1 MSDSEY
7 ESHSDLARERG
18 RSMVGSKGWRQQDI
32 KEEDEAPGQIPEE
45 VSDAESMES
54 LSSRA
59 RHMQGIL
66 TDSDS
71 MHSGSVSVQ
80 AI

>member
-1 MSDSEY
+1 MGKS
-7 ESHSDLARERG
+7 R
-18 RSMVGSKGWRQQDI
+18 GWRHHDI
-32 KEEDEAPGQIPEE
+32 KEEEEGQMTEE

-71 MHSGSVSVQ
+71 MHSSSVS
-80 AI
+80 AYLCTFSELWL